1 MPPLVIL
8 ALAVALILGL
18 ILVLRLNAF
27 VALISVAVVVS
38 LLAPGELEAKIPR
51 VAVAFGV
58 SAGEIGIPI
67 AMAAIVGS
75 CLLASGAADRIV
87 QAMLSLF
94 GEKRG
99 ATALAASGFT
109 LSIPVFFDTVFF
121 LLVPLGKSLF
131 QKTKRHYLKYLLA
144 IGAGGAIAHTL
155 IPPTPGPLLV
165 ASRLNVDVGLM
176 MLVGIAVGLPA
187 MGVGLLVA
195 GWLDH
200 VLVLEN
206 PPSSEVEEIRPPEK
220 ATEPDEPLFSES
232 GSSEPGSSGPGLFVS
247 ALPIVLPVL
256 FVASKTIL
264 TRMSKASPDNEQL
277 AGAYRVASLLGDANF
292 ALLAAAALALG
303 IFAYYK
309 RPSRSEFAELVNEAL
324 MSGGV
329 IVLITAAGGAFGDM
343 LQVAEI
349 GTAIEQSFATAE
361 AGGMALLWLAFGIAS
376 LMKISQGSSTT
387 AMITSSAML
396 AAMLKDQTLAYNPV
410 YLAQAI
416 GAGALFG
423 VWMNDS
429 GFWLFCRMGGLT
441 ESEGLKTWT
450 VILAIIALTSM
461 LLTVGLATAFP
472 MAEVAAN

>member
-1 MPPLVIL
+1 MPPLLIL
-8 ALAVALILGL
+8 AIAVALVLGL

-27 VALISVAVVVS
+27 IALISVAVVVS
-38 LLAPGELEAKIPR
+38 LLAPGELEEKIPR

-58 SAGEIGIPI
+58 SAGKIGIPI
-67 AMAAIVGS
+67 AMAAIIGS

-87 QAMLSLF
+87 RGMLSLF

-121 LLVPLGKSLF
+121 LLVPLAKSLY
-131 QKTKRHYLKYLLA
+131 QQTKQHYLKYLLA
-144 IGAGGAIAHTL
+144 IGAGGAVAHTL
-155 IPPTPGPLLV
+155 IPPTPGPLMV
-165 ASRLNVDVGLM
+165 ASELDVDVGLM
-176 MLVGIAVGLPA
+176 MLVGIAVGLPS
-187 MGVGLLVA
+187 MGIGLLVA
-195 GWLDH
+195 GWLDRH
-200 VLVLEN
+200 LVLTH
-206 PPSSEVEEIRPPEK
+206 PPKFEQSEESQ
-220 ATEPDEPLFSES
+220 EPNETAAED
-232 GSSEPGSSGPGLFVS
+232 PGLFVS
-247 ALPIVLPVL
+247 SLPIVLPVL
-256 FVASKTIL
+256 LVASQTIL
-264 TRMSKASPDNEQL
+264 KRLAERSPENHQL
-277 AGAYRVASLLGDANF
+277 EHMVQVASLLGNPNF
-292 ALLAAAALALG
+292 ALLLAAAIALG
-303 IFAYYK
+303 IYVFFK
-309 RPSRSEFAELVNEAL
+309 RPTRKEVTELVDEAL

-329 IVLITAAGGAFGDM
+329 IVLITAAGGAFGAM

-349 GTAIEQSFATAE
+349 GTAIKDSFATAE

-376 LMKISQGSSTT
+376 LMKVSQGSGTT

-396 AAMLKDQTLAYNPV
+396 AAMLEGQSLAYNPV

-416 GAGALFG
+416 GCGALFG

-450 VILAIIALTSM
+450 VILAVIGITSM
-461 LLTVGLATAFP
+461 LLTVGMATAFP

>member
-38 LLAPGELEAKIPR
+38 LLAPGELEEKIPR

-58 SAGEIGIPI
+58 SAGKIGIPI
-67 AMAAIVGS
+67 AMAAIIGS

-87 QAMLSLF
+87 RGMLGLF
-94 GEKRG
+94 GENRG

-121 LLVPLGKSLF
+121 LLVPLAKSLY
-131 QKTKRHYLKYLLA
+131 QQTKQHYLKYLLA
-144 IGAGGAIAHTL
+144 IGAGGAVAHTL
-155 IPPTPGPLLV
+155 IPPTPGPLMV
-165 ASRLNVDVGLM
+165 ASELDVDVGLM
-176 MLVGIAVGLPA
+176 MLVGIVVGLPA

-195 GWLDH
+195 GWLDR
-200 VLVLEN
+200 VLVLQD
-206 PPSSEVEEIRPPEK
+206 PPSDF
-220 ATEPDEPLFSES
+220 DEPETQANQEAPSE
-232 GSSEPGSSGPGLFVS
+232 GPGLFIS
-247 ALPIVLPVL
+247 SLPIVLPVL
-256 FVASKTIL
+256 LVASQTIL
-264 TRMSKASPDNEQL
+264 QRFAERLPENPHLEHMVQ
-277 AGAYRVASLLGDANF
+277 VASLLGNPNF
-292 ALLAAAALALG
+292 ALLLAAAIALA
-303 IFAYYK
+303 IFAIFR
-309 RPSRSEFAELVNEAL
+309 RPSRKEFAELVDEAL

-329 IVLITAAGGAFGDM
+329 IVLITAAGGAFGAM

-349 GTAIEQSFATAE
+349 GTAIQESFATAE

-376 LMKISQGSSTT
+376 LMKVSQGSGTT

-450 VILAIIALTSM
+450 VILAIIGLTSM

-472 MAEVAAN
+472 MAEVAAK